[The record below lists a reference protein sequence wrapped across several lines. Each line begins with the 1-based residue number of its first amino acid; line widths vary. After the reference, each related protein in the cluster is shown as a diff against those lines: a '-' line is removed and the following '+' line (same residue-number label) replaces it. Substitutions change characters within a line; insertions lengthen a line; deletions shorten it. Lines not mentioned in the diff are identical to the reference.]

1 MLLVMRRK
9 GESICVGDDLEIT
22 IIKLNYGRV
31 HIAIKSKKELGIK
44 TDGKLIVIVKV
55 DQTIMIGEIEI
66 LVTKLQGYQ
75 VHLGFKAPQAIRIMR
90 KELLD
95 P

>member
-1 MLLVMRRK
+1 MRRI

-22 IIKLNYGRV
+22 ITNLLFGKV

-44 TDGKLIVIVKV
+44 TDGKMIVIVKV
-55 DQTIMIGEIEI
+55 DQSITIGEIEI

-75 VHLGFKAPQAIRIMR
+75 VHLGFTAPQEIKIMR